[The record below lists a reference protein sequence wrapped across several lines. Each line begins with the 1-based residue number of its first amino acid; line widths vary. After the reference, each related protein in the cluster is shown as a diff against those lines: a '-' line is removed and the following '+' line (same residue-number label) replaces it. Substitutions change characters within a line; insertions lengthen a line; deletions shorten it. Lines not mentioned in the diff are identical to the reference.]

1 MKKMMITAVMT
12 AAATVASFAQAEPMS
27 MNALSVKNAQ
37 SAAPSAITGDVSY
50 NAYNGKYRTYKSRVN
65 APQVVDTE
73 IAAYET
79 VSGRSAREFGVRK
92 DRNI

>member
-73 IAAYET
+73 IAAFEMAT
-79 VSGRSAREFGVRK
+79 ENAARQFGIRS

>member
-12 AAATVASFAQAEPMS
+12 AAATVASFAQAEPMT
-27 MNALSVKNAQ
+27 MHALSVNNTN
-37 SAAPSAITGDVSY
+37 SAAPSAVTGDVKY
-50 NAYNGKYRTYKSRVN
+50 NAYLGKYRTYQSRVN

-73 IAAYET
+73 IAAFEAVAET
-79 VSGRSAREFGVRK
+79 SGRKFGIRS